1 MTAGATATAAARH
14 GLFFA
19 VYPDAATAEQ
29 LAALG
34 RQLRE
39 HHKLAGRAFPPERLH
54 ITLHHLG
61 NHATL
66 EPGLVTAARRA
77 ADSVRAAPFA
87 LTLDRVASFAHKP
100 RNRPLVAHPQADA
113 GLDGLLALQQAL
125 GEALRREG
133 LARWVHERYTPHL
146 TLLYDDAAVQLRP
159 IELVRFR
166 VERFA
171 LMLSHL
177 GKSRHEALASWPLSG

>member
-1 MTAGATATAAARH
+1 MPAGATATAAARH

-19 VYPDAATAEQ
+19 VYPDASTAEQ

-34 RQLRE
+34 RRLRE
-39 HHKLAGRAFPPERLH
+39 HHKLSGRAFPAERLH

-66 EPGLVTAARRA
+66 EPGLVMAARRA
-77 ADSVRAAPFA
+77 ADGLRAAPFA

-100 RNRPLVAHPQADA
+100 RNRPLVAHPLADA
-113 GLDGLLALQQAL
+113 GLGGLLALQQSL

-133 LARWVHERYTPHL
+133 LGRWVHERYTPHL
-146 TLLYDDAAVQLRP
+146 TLLYDDAAVQQRR
-159 IELVRFR
+159 IEPLSFGVD
-166 VERFA
+166 RFA

-177 GKSRHEALASWPLSG
+177 GQSRHEQLASWPLMD